1 MNGRRVRLSVSDSM
15 TFNLTRFVIK
25 NDGHAGRRVKKA
37 M

>member
-25 NDGHAGRRVKKA
+25 KTMA
-37 M
+37 MQVVA